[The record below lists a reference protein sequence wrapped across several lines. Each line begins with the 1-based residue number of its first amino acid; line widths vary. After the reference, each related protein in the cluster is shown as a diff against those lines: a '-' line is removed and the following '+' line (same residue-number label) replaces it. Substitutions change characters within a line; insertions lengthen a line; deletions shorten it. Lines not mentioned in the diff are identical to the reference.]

1 MKKYYMIVF
10 SFLIAGC
17 GMTRT
22 TRIVG
27 NYKSNTILYGEYEV
41 VATFN
46 PDGSFIY
53 YLPFNYQATG
63 NWHLSGDTLVLH
75 SEKFQTDT
83 LAPSYKC
90 TDLEG
95 KTDAYLVKGRKLY
108 VINKTGWTKLVYLKK
123 IQFVDIARGRIR
135 RWIRHIYH
143 KKPLVPTKN
152 S

>member
-1 MKKYYMIVF
+1 MLVF
-10 SFLIAGC
+10 AFLIAGC

-22 TRIVG
+22 TTTRIVG
-27 NYKSNTILYGEYEV
+27 NYKSICILYGKPMV

-83 LAPSYKC
+83 LAPSYKY
-90 TDLEG
+90 TNLKG
-95 KTDAYLVKGRKLY
+95 NTDAYLVKGRKLY
-108 VINKTGWTKLVYLKK
+108 VINKTGWTKDCYLKK
-123 IQFVDIARGRIR
+123 IQFVDIARERIR
-135 RWIRHIYH
+135 WWMRHIYH